1 MFPFLN
7 REFISSVFYS
17 DLELQVFVPRLV
29 TALGSRLKMRYAPF
43 FKVWKD
49 CRIVQFKKKKIKE
62 VLWKTVV

>member
-29 TALGSRLKMRYAPF
+29 TALGSRLKMR
-43 FKVWKD
+43 
-49 CRIVQFKKKKIKE
+49 
-62 VLWKTVV
+62 